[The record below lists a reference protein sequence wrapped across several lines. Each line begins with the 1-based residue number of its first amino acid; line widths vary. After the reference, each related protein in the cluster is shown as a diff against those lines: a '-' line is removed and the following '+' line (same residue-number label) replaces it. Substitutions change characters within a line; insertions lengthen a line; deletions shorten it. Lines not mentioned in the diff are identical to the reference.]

1 MKSIHTLIPDIY
13 ELLLKKDWFTDEL
26 AQEFG
31 REVSRRLQSQ
41 FTTSQRRGLR
51 LSKLG
56 PICQRALWY
65 TANQPELA
73 EEMPPWAMNK
83 FSYGHI
89 LEAWAIC
96 LAKAA
101 GHTVTGE
108 QDELSVDGVS
118 GHRDCV
124 IDGCIVDVKSCSS
137 YSFAKF
143 KEKTIAKDDA
153 FGYLDQLDGY
163 LEGSANDPL
172 VIEKN
177 KAYLWGIDKTLGHM
191 VLYEHA
197 HRKDH
202 IRKRIQDY
210 KTVVSSDRPP
220 DCTCE
225 TVPDGKS
232 GNYKLGVRA
241 SYSPFKFD
249 CFPGLRTFLYS
260 DGPRYL
266 SKVVR
271 TPDVSEIDRRGKIL
285 VRA

>member
-13 ELLLKKDWFTDEL
+13 ELLLKKDWFTEEIAD
-26 AQEFG
+26 EFG
-31 REVSRRLQSQ
+31 KEVSRRLQEQ
-41 FTTSQRRGLR
+41 FTSKRPRGLR

-56 PICQRALWY
+56 PICSCALWY
-65 TANQPELA
+65 SVNAPELA
-73 EEMPPWAMNK
+73 EAMPPWAMNK

-108 QDELSVDGVS
+108 QDELSVDGIV

-124 IDGCIVDVKSCSS
+124 IDGCIVDVKSCNS

-143 KEKTIAKDDA
+143 KEKTIAQDDA

-163 LEGSANDPL
+163 LEGSADDPL
-172 VIEKN
+172 VLDKN

-191 VLYEHA
+191 VLYEHT
-197 HRKDH
+197 RRPNH
-202 IRKRIQDY
+202 IRKRIERY
-210 KTVVSSDRPP
+210 KEIVGRVHPP
-220 DCTCE
+220 ACTCE
-225 TVPDGKS
+225 SVPDGKS
-232 GNYKLGVRA
+232 GNLKLGVKA
-241 SYSPFKFD
+241 SYSPFKFN
-249 CFPGLRTFLYS
+249 CFPYLRTFLYS

-266 SKVVR
+266 TKVVR
-271 TPDVSEIDRRGKIL
+271 LPDVTEINKDGKVIHT
-285 VRA
+285 